1 MARRRTGAPWWVLLM
16 LAVLCVLPVAAAAI
30 SQAADAGRDLLDS
43 CWESELPEG
52 VEPRDNTLRTVD
64 VTAIPA
70 GRLCDW
76 EKGETQ
82 TGWPVTIA
90 ALVSTGIALLATAIA
105 LFWGGWRR
113 RMLSILPL
121 LVIGMIWLVIFSRV
135 TFVIID

>member
-30 SQAADAGRDLLDS
+30 SQAADAGHDLLDS

-121 LVIGMIWLVIFSRV
+121 LAIGVIWLVIFSRV